1 MSELTTCPITL
12 IVTHPHSKDP
22 VRVENVQSVV
32 FRDEFGRYY
41 FIHRRIERIT
51 GLEKT
56 LMRRF
61 VIRAHLKPDMT
72 GFESRLDARNFFR
85 VFFPEEKVYN
95 YYV

>member
-41 FIHRRIERIT
+41 FTHRRVERIT
-51 GLEKT
+51 GLEKP
-56 LMRRF
+56 LIRRF
-61 VIRAHLKPDMT
+61 VIRTHLKADMT

-95 YYV
+95 YYG